1 MTESHSSA
9 EPKADLP
16 WRSPITVPSWT
27 LSEVGKRTPL
37 EVYFEQLWQRRHF
50 IVAESRAKV
59 SGGARR
65 NLLGNAWLLLSPLL
79 NGLGF
84 YLIFGLVLKTSQGID
99 NFVGYLIVG
108 VFFFQFTMRSVTQGA
123 LAIRNGQQM
132 IRAFTFPRA
141 ALPIAVLIRE
151 IMNFVPSFFVMLAI
165 ILLFPPAEDIS
176 WRVLLILPC
185 FIMQVCFA
193 QGCAFIVARLCHEI
207 PDLNNVIQVAS
218 RFWLYASGVFF
229 SIDRFVANPAFA
241 AVMKINPMYSY
252 IQVIRNSLLYGVD
265 SPIWM
270 WMLVFGW
277 GIAFLIFGFLYF
289 YWGEEKYGRA

>member
-1 MTESHSSA
+1 M
-9 EPKADLP
+9 P

>member
-1 MTESHSSA
+1 MTESHASA
-9 EPKADLP
+9 ERKAELP

-37 EVYFEQLWQRRHF
+37 EIYFEQLWQRRHF

-99 NFVGYLIVG
+99 NFVGYLIIG

-123 LAIRNGQQM
+123 VAIRNGQQM

-141 ALPIAVLIRE
+141 ALPIAVVIRE
-151 IMNFVPSFFVMLAI
+151 IMNFVPSAIVMLAI
-165 ILLFPPAEDIS
+165 ILMFPPLENIT
-176 WRVLLILPC
+176 WRVLLVIPC

-193 QGCAFIVARLCHEI
+193 QGCAFIAARLCHEV

-229 SIDRFVANPAFA
+229 SIDRFVGNPAFA
-241 AVMKINPMYSY
+241 ALMKINPMYSY
-252 IQVIRNSLLYGVD
+252 LQVVRNSLLYGVD
-265 SPIWM
+265 SPMWM

-289 YWGEEKYGRA
+289 YLGEEKYGRA